1 MFATD
6 LNNYRLMDADS
17 GAEAGNNAS
26 GTTETTAETGSQ
38 QSSDTNNDGENTSES
53 SADEKSE
60 KSFSPKEVRAMIGAQ
75 ASKHLDDFKANELP
89 KILADARSKWEAESK
104 MSPEE
109 REQTQKQEQENALAK
124 REAQLDH
131 REAVDYTRSKLIS
144 ANLPTDFVES
154 LAVDKDTDATDKN
167 IEAFTKTFNSAVQK
181 AVDERLKG
189 KSTPGVGSGAA
200 SSTPSQTLGQL
211 LAKQHISDTKST
223 KAENYFFGQK

>member
-1 MFATD
+1 MFVTD

-17 GAEAGNNAS
+17 GADAGNSAS
-26 GTTETTAETGSQ
+26 ATPETGSETGSQ
-38 QSSDTNNDGENTSES
+38 QSPDTNKNDDNS
-53 SADEKSE
+53 SNGSDDDKGE

-75 ASKHLDDFKANELP
+75 ASKHLEDFKANELP
-89 KILADARSKWEAESK
+89 KILADARSKWETEAK

-144 ANLPTDFVES
+144 AGLPTDFVDS